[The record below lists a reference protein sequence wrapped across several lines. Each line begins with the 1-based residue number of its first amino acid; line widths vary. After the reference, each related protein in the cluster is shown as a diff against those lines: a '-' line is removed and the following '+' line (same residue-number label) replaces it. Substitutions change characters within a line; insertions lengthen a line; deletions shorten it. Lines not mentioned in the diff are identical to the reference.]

1 MKCSVCGSEMRAL
14 RSDLPFKI
22 ADHSIIVAKD
32 LPVLQCVNC
41 PEYLLEDAV
50 MKRVDAILARA
61 NSEAEV
67 EVVGFAA

>member
-1 MKCSVCGSEMRAL
+1 MQAL
-14 RSDLPFKI
+14 VSDLPFKI
-22 ADHSIIVAKD
+22 ADHSIIVVKD

-50 MKRVDAILARA
+50 MERVDAILARA
-61 NSEAEV
+61 HSEAEV

>member
-1 MKCSVCGSEMRAL
+1 MKCSVCGSEMQAL

-22 ADHSIIVAKD
+22 ADHSIIVVKD

-50 MKRVDAILARA
+50 TERVDAILARA

>member
-1 MKCSVCGSEMRAL
+1 MQAL

-22 ADHSIIVAKD
+22 ADHSIIVVRD

-50 MKRVDAILARA
+50 MERVDAILARA
-61 NSEAEV
+61 DSEAEV

>member
-1 MKCSVCGSEMRAL
+1 MQQL

-22 ADHSIIVAKD
+22 ADHSIIVVKD
-32 LPVLQCVNC
+32 LPVLQCANC

-50 MKRVDAILARA
+50 MERVDVILAQA
-61 NSEAEV
+61 HSNADV